1 MGIWQASFP
10 RKFVNLGGME
20 KLICVNSHPVLSIS
34 TATFPDKWKLAR
46 VISIQKEGT
55 TGPRNY
61 PPISG
66 LTIFVLKLLK
76 NMSPIIS

>member
-10 RKFVNLGGME
+10 RKCVNLGGLE
-20 KLICVNSHPVLSIS
+20 KLIFVNSHPVLSIS
-34 TATFPDKWKLAR
+34 TATFPDKWKLVR
-46 VISIQKEGT
+46 NTSILKEGT
-55 TGPRNY
+55 TGTSNY

-66 LTIFVLKLLK
+66 LTIFVLKFLK